1 VAIDA
6 AKAPAGECGVENQ
19 VGRVGVIFCTNQRGT
34 RGVHPAQLNSSLT
47 TRFETLGG
55 VDVTKSRLR

>member
-19 VGRVGVIFCTNQRGT
+19 VGRVGV
-34 RGVHPAQLNSSLT
+34 SS
-47 TRFETLGG
+47 RPLG
-55 VDVTKSRLR
+55 LEHWEL